1 MALAYSTA
9 AQCLPMPTPAP
20 SCRLQL
26 PRAPRASGC
35 LTLSSSAP
43 LASRCVHAPGSDGLH
58 PWVWAALVP

>member
-9 AQCLPMPTPAP
+9 AQCLPTPSP

-35 LTLSSSAP
+35 LTLSSTASLP
-43 LASRCVHAPGSDGLH
+43 SRCVHAGGSDGLH